1 MKKFKNIITEL
12 LLNIRLFVSWN
23 TTLFV
28 DISCSQCYEIV
39 K

>member
-1 MKKFKNIITEL
+1 MKKFKNIIREL

-23 TTLFV
+23 TTSFV
-28 DISCSQCYEIV
+28 DITCSQCYEIV